1 MGGNT
6 AIGDGYDIAWK
17 LADVLAGVAGPGLLD
32 SYQAERLPYAEQVV
46 IRSLH
51 NAKERVLPSLD
62 LSDIPEPLDHIGLGF
77 GFRCRSAAVLA
88 DDDDPALTEGPTNP
102 TGRPGFRAP
111 HVSIVVG
118 DTGCPL
124 WICDGEWQCA
134 AVDLPV
140 QVLPARRR
148 PVGTDGRLATRTASV
163 PSTPAIRP
171 DGVVA

>member
-1 MGGNT
+1 M
-6 AIGDGYDIAWK
+6 
-17 LADVLAGVAGPGLLD
+17 
-32 SYQAERLPYAEQVV
+32 
-46 IRSLH
+46 
-51 NAKERVLPSLD
+51 
-62 LSDIPEPLDHIGLGF
+62 
-77 GFRCRSAAVLA
+77 LA

-171 DGVVA
+171 DGVVAWCSDTLPNDPAATLTGVLDRGVGQGVGNGPATEYVAGP